1 MTISNRPAGGK
12 SGTTNDYTDVWFVG
26 YTREL
31 VAGFWMGFDIQQR
44 IQNNAQGGRLA
55 APAWG
60 NFMREVYERRPS
72 PGDWVQPSGMVQRE
86 IDVTSGKL
94 ATPYCPQNV
103 RRWEVFSPNGAPTE
117 YCPLHP
123 GPGGPAPAPNPQDPG
138 NKPPK
143 RPPGRD

>member
-1 MTISNRPAGGK
+1 
-12 SGTTNDYTDVWFVG
+12 
-26 YTREL
+26 
-31 VAGFWMGFDIQQR
+31 MGFDIQQR

-55 APAWG
+55 APAWA

-72 PGDWVQPSGMVQRE
+72 SGPWVQPSGVVQRE

-103 RRWEVFSPNGAPTE
+103 RRWEVFSPNSAPTE

-123 GPGGPAPAPNPQDPG
+123 GPGGPAPAANPQDPG

-143 RPPGRD
+143 RPPGGR